1 MHTPYTDVMSS
12 PVVQRGVAI
21 ERKSALDRSEFD
33 TKYIGDG
40 GRPVIVTDA
49 VERWTGA
56 RHWSCDWFRERYGSD
71 AVLANSPFFLEAA
84 EGLSPVKM
92 QMRLGDYIDYIMN
105 PTQPPI
111 GTYVEGSWEALQANR
126 IPLYAPGYRPF
137 LAHPELRADL
147 DPSPY
152 FTEDLLALLPQHL
165 KNLLDRLGSPVYY
178 LFFAPRGAVVFLH
191 EDYWETHAYLAQLAG
206 RKYCVL
212 FSPDDSDNL
221 YGGEVIDPIRCDVQR
236 FPRFLQ
242 ATPHVGE
249 LRPGEMLFI
258 PSRWKHCVITL
269 EPSLTFSYDFFTRSN
284 MGAYLSNFFLSLAR
298 FIARDQNP
306 AALAQARALL
316 QQVLVEAA
324 SEQES
329 SQLAESG

>member
-1 MHTPYTDVMSS
+1 MPIPYTEVARS
-12 PVVQRGVAI
+12 PVAQRGIAI
-21 ERKSALDRSEFD
+21 ERRRDLDRSTFD
-33 TKYIGDG
+33 AEYIAGA

-49 VERWTGA
+49 VSRWHAAG
-56 RHWSCDWFRERYGSD
+56 HWSFDWFRSHYGSD

-84 EGLSPVKM
+84 TGLTPVKM
-92 QMRLGDYIDYIMN
+92 QLQLRDYIDYIRE
-105 PTQPPI
+105 PTRPPT
-111 GTYVEGSWEALQANR
+111 GTYLDGDWAALQRNG

-137 LAHPELRADL
+137 LLHPELRADL

-206 RKYCVL
+206 RKYCIL
-212 FSPDDSDNL
+212 FSPEDADNL
-221 YGGEVIDPIRCDVQR
+221 YGGEVIDPVRCDVDR

-242 ATPHVGE
+242 ATPYVGE
-249 LRPGEMLFI
+249 LGPGDLLFI
-258 PSRWKHCVITL
+258 PSRWKHFVITL

-284 MGAYLSNFFLSLAR
+284 MGAYLSHFFLSLAR
-298 FIARDQNP
+298 FIARDQDP
-306 AALAQARALL
+306 AALGQARALL

-324 SEQES
+324 AEQQPAS
-329 SQLAESG
+329 PA